1 MNNILYLIMKES
13 ANIIR
18 SRLLLVIDQE
28 IKKKNPNRKE
38 SHKNYRIRFTE
49 SFSSSPIEEHYLSQ
63 SEKIEMNQLKEGCAI
78 FDAKKSQKYLREI
91 CQKFKR
97 DQPLRKKFQ
106 SGNLRQVMNEYIKD
120 TKKNNENVQIQRRKV
135 TPAYKNS
142 LFKIAPSNYYNV
154 QFM

>member
-1 MNNILYLIMKES
+1 MKES

-28 IKKKNPNRKE
+28 IKIKNPNRRE

-63 SEKIEMNQLKEGCAI
+63 SEKIEMPQLKEECAI

-91 CQKFKR
+91 CKKFKR

-106 SGNLRQVMNEYIKD
+106 SGNLRQVMNEYKKE
-120 TKKNNENVQIQRRKV
+120 TKKNNETNNENVKIQRRKV

-142 LFKIAPSNYYNV
+142 LFKIASGNIYNV

>member
-1 MNNILYLIMKES
+1 MKES

-28 IKKKNPNRKE
+28 IKIKNPNRRE

-63 SEKIEMNQLKEGCAI
+63 SEKIEMPQLKEGCAI

-91 CQKFKR
+91 CKKFKR

-106 SGNLRQVMNEYIKD
+106 SGNLRQVMNEYKKE
-120 TKKNNENVQIQRRKV
+120 TKKNKYDDVLSISMAMLKMIVDKYPEKKGNPCI
-135 TPAYKNS
+135 
-142 LFKIAPSNYYNV
+142 
-154 QFM
+154 